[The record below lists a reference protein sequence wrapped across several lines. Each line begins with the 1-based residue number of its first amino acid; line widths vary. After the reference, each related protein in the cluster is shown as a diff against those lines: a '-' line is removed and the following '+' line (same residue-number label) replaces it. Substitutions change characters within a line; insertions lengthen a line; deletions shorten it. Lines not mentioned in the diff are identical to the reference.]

1 VVERLR
7 DVVALERL
15 RLPAERFA
23 VDRFAVDRL
32 LVIGVTTRAQ

>member
-15 RLPAERFA
+15 RLAAERFA